1 MHVPVIFCLESPK
14 VGILLGKVAKL
25 GKVPKY
31 NVANV
36 IGQIIKFISSHGIVF
51 FIQRH
56 IYYFRQW
63 SVEGAT
69 AERSLPMSA
78 ADSMTPVLDRPW
90 ST

>member
-1 MHVPVIFCLESPK
+1 MTFCLESPK
-14 VGILLGKVAKL
+14 VSILLGKVAKL
-25 GKVPKY
+25 GKLPKY
-31 NVANV
+31 NLAND
-36 IGQIIKFISSHGIVF
+36 ICQIIKCTLFTRYCF